1 MSCKCQCHGR
11 PSKASHD
18 WNILDLNALKIEI
31 VDDDTQTFF
40 GVEDLPS
47 PRDIP
52 HAIWDNATAPA
63 GELAR
68 TEKYFFAYLQ
78 DAMHPPVE
86 VEQESHIVDF
96 AAFLLGLLGYDH
108 GSKRVLHTRKNM
120 PFLMNGEYVWASA
133 DVALV
138 ERIASPKFEY
148 LLLVH
153 EDKTDYGLSPP
164 ANFPEPHLIAQAFAA
179 FYQNNKLR
187 WSLGRPRLET
197 ETFLGIIFSR
207 TAPSFYKITI
217 TKAVAQAMEG
227 GISPEETTVVHKFT
241 PRVRGEDGFLVHGM
255 GHLESRR
262 MVFRYLEAFK
272 KFVPK
277 PPL

>member
-1 MSCKCQCHGR
+1 MSFTVQMSR
-11 PSKASHD
+11 VSLLS
-18 WNILDLNALKIEI
+18 
-31 VDDDTQTFF
+31 V
-40 GVEDLPS
+40 
-47 PRDIP
+47 IP
-52 HAIWDNATAPA
+52 H
-63 GELAR
+63 
-68 TEKYFFAYLQ
+68 Q
-78 DAMHPPVE
+78 
-86 VEQESHIVDF
+86 
-96 AAFLLGLLGYDH
+96 
-108 GSKRVLHTRKNM
+108 
-120 PFLMNGEYVWASA
+120 
-133 DVALV
+133 
-138 ERIASPKFEY
+138 
-148 LLLVH
+148 
-153 EDKTDYGLSPP
+153 TDYGLSPP

-272 KFVPK
+272 KFVCCRLGSHKLSPHAIIAGTQTSPLTSFVSRCGLATSDAHHRYIIRFFIASSYGILSPQFPQFYLLKAREKTLVFCTDGSLGSAPRPPSPK
-277 PPL
+277 QSLHEQNIH